1 MLNYFEL
8 MGMPARFQLDI
19 DKLQQHMRAR
29 QAQFHPDTQ
38 SSLANNSASSSN
50 QSSPYN
56 LAQLKTE
63 QISAV
68 INDAYQT
75 LKSPDTR
82 AAHLLA
88 LHGIVLSTDTPI
100 RDLNFL
106 DEAMDFR
113 ISLDAASTATI
124 DSLSDQLQEWIAQT
138 ETAFEQRYEQLAA
151 MTAAVDNKAITAVSL
166 AVQKLQFLV
175 KLATDVAK
183 KRDELVLQSQPLDDD
198 LYV

>member
-19 DKLQQHMRAR
+19 DKLQQHMRSR

-88 LHGIVLSTDTPI
+88 LRGIVLSTDTPI

-175 KLATDVAK
+175 KLAIDVAK